1 MTCSLLARVTTA
13 SSRVC
18 FRSQPFLRQSHEF
31 VTFSR
36 KRAGVSILRVHS
48 RKYESTATAPAAS
61 PSSSVTQQ
69 DSIAD
74 APASTGITAGNLAL
88 EPPLWEST
96 KGMISSPTLR
106 AIIDKPYQFKTMTPV
121 QAEVAKLLPELAHP
135 PDPSNEVPKRPRDL
149 LVKAKTGTG
158 KTFAFLIPAIEAR
171 VNAIH
176 AWGKQAVHDAGLASD
191 HHLEAQAKRQFAREH
206 VGTLIISPTRE
217 LATQIANT
225 AIQLTHHHK
234 DFEVR
239 LFFGGASKRMQM
251 RDFMK
256 GRRDIVVA
264 TPGRLR
270 DLLQSEPEV
279 AKSIGKCKMVI
290 FDEADMLLDMGFR
303 DDIDAIMS
311 YLPPKPERQTFLFSA
326 TLSRTVRQI
335 AQTVL
340 AEDHKFIDV
349 VPETESPVHAHVPQ
363 YHTVLSNASQQIPH
377 LLRLLAHDQLTNPG
391 KSKVLLFLPTTRMTQ
406 LFATLTRE
414 LSKTV
419 LPAGANT
426 KVYEIHSKRAQ
437 DSRIAASDAFRADKS
452 GASILVSSD
461 VSARGVDYPG
471 VTRVIQL
478 GIPAA
483 TEQYIHRVG
492 RTGRQGST
500 VGRGDL
506 VLLPWEIGFLS
517 WQLNEVPLKP
527 VTSDELA
534 RQVRDLAAQYD
545 ADPHA
550 VFKDVPIKPQDTRG
564 RPIRGA
570 PKMYDAPLSPRLSSE
585 EIHSTIATLLQHIDE
600 EAVKETFASL
610 LGYYIPK
617 SPELRVQK
625 GNILAGCRSW
635 ATDACGLS
643 KPPHVSDGFLQR
655 MGLNDGRTKHFGK
668 AYQESRSSARPVNS
682 WDTRSKQNKR
692 SFENPR
698 GIFRRDEQSDVND
711 RSGNT
716 DEYRGARYGRGEPKP
731 RKEWDRDNDRSDNV
745 DEYRGARY
753 EREKPKPRREWGRDS
768 DRSGEEYRGARYGQD
783 KPKPRREWMR
793 DSDPSGDV
801 EESRGARYG
810 RDKSRPPREW
820 VRDVPRREN
829 SSRGFGSR

>member
-13 SSRVC
+13 SSRGC
-18 FRSQPFLRQSHEF
+18 FRSQPFHSQSHGF
-31 VTFSR
+31 ATFSG
-36 KRAGVSILRVHS
+36 KRASVPILRVRS
-48 RKYESTATAPAAS
+48 RKYESTATAPAAAP
-61 PSSSVTQQ
+61 PSSVAQQ
-69 DSIAD
+69 ENVVDDLPPTSIR
-74 APASTGITAGNLAL
+74 AGNLAL
-88 EPPLWEST
+88 EPPSWESI
-96 KGMISSPTLR
+96 KQIISYPTFK
-106 AIIDKPYQFKTMTPV
+106 AVTEKPYQFKAMTPV
-121 QAEVAKLLPELAHP
+121 QAEVIKLLPELAHP
-135 PDPSNEVPKRPRDL
+135 PESTSDDVPTRPRDL

-176 AWGKQAVHDAGLASD
+176 AWGKKAVRDAGLVSEK
-191 HHLEAQAKRQFAREH
+191 HLEAAARRQFTREH

-225 AIQLTHHHK
+225 AIKLTHHHK

-239 LFFGGASKRMQM
+239 LFYGGSSKRMQM

-279 AKSIGKCKMVI
+279 ANSIRKCKMLI

-311 YLPPKPERQTFLFSA
+311 YLPPKTERQTFLFSA
-326 TLSRTVRQI
+326 TLSRTVRQV

-340 AEDHKFIDV
+340 APDHKFIDV
-349 VPETESPVHAHVPQ
+349 VPENESPVHAHVPQ
-363 YHTVLSNASQQIPH
+363 YHTVLPSPSQQIPH
-377 LLRLLAHDQLTNPG
+377 LLRLIAHDQLTNKG

-414 LSKTV
+414 LSKAV
-419 LPAGANT
+419 LPAGTNT
-426 KVYEIHSKRAQ
+426 KVYEIHSKRQQ
-437 DSRIAASDAFRADKS
+437 DSRIAASDAFRADNS

-506 VLLPWEIGFLS
+506 VLMPFEIGFLS

-534 RQVRDLAAQYD
+534 RQVQDLAAQFD
-545 ADPHA
+545 ADPQA
-550 VFKDVPIKPQDTRG
+550 AWKDVPTKSYNDRG
-564 RPIRGA
+564 RPIPG

-585 EIHSTIATLLQHIDE
+585 EMYSTIATLLKNVDE
-600 EAVKETFASL
+600 EAIKETFASL

-635 ATDACGLS
+635 ATEACGLAT
-643 KPPHVSDGFLQR
+643 PPYVSDGFLQK
-655 MGLNDGRTKHFGK
+655 MGLNDGRTKHFG
-668 AYQESRSSARPVNS
+668 QSDRNTRSYARPTNS
-682 WDTRSKQNKR
+682 WETRGRQNTRSFD
-692 SFENPR
+692 SPR
-698 GIFRRDEQSDVND
+698 GNFREDKQSDDND
-711 RSGNT
+711 PSGNI
-716 DEYRGARYGRGEPKP
+716 DEYRGARYGRERPKP
-731 RKEWDRDNDRSDNV
+731 YGERERDNGRSG
-745 DEYRGARY
+745 EYGGARY
-753 EREKPKPRREWGRDS
+753 GRERSKPYGERERS
-768 DRSGEEYRGARYGQD
+768 DDAGERRGARYGGERS
-783 KPKPRREWMR
+783 KPYGEREPKPYGERER
-793 DSDPSGDV
+793 DNGRSG
-801 EESRGARYG
+801 EYGGARYG
-810 RDKSRPPREW
+810 RETPKPYGER
-820 VRDVPRREN
+820 PRREN
-829 SSRGFGSR
+829 STRGYGDR

>member
-1 MTCSLLARVTTA
+1 MTCSLLARATTA
-13 SSRVC
+13 SSRAC
-18 FRSQPFLRQSHEF
+18 FRSQLLQSQGHGFATLRG
-31 VTFSR
+31 
-36 KRAGVSILRVHS
+36 KRAGILIPHVCS
-48 RKYESTATAPAAS
+48 RKYESTATASAAA
-61 PSSSVTQQ
+61 PPVVLQEN
-69 DSIAD
+69 IAN
-74 APASTGITAGNLAL
+74 APAPTGIPAGNLPL
-88 EPPLWEST
+88 EEPSWESM
-96 KGMISSPTLR
+96 KQMISYKTLS
-106 AIIDKPYQFKTMTPV
+106 AITDNPYRFKTMTPV
-121 QAEVAKLLPELAHP
+121 QAAVAKLLPELALP
-135 PDPSNEVPKRPRDL
+135 PDSTSNDAPTRSRDL

-176 AWGKQAVHDAGLASD
+176 ARGKQAVRDAGLVSD
-191 HHLEAQAKRQFAREH
+191 KHLEAQARRQFTREH

-225 AIQLTHHHK
+225 AIKLTAHHK

-239 LFFGGASKRMQM
+239 LFFGGASKRIQM

-279 AKSIGKCKMVI
+279 ANGISKCKMVI

-311 YLPPKPERQTFLFSA
+311 YLPPTPERQTFLFSA
-326 TLSRTVRQI
+326 TLSRNVRQV

-340 AEDHKFIDV
+340 AQDHKFIDV
-349 VPETESPVHAHVPQ
+349 AHESESPVHAHVPQ
-363 YHTVLSNASQQIPH
+363 YHTVLPSPSQQIPH
-377 LLRLLAHDQLTNPG
+377 LLRLLAHDQLSNPG
-391 KSKVLLFLPTTRMTQ
+391 KSKVILFLPTTRMTQ

-414 LSKTV
+414 LSKVV
-419 LPAGANT
+419 LPAGQYT

-452 GASILVSSD
+452 GASILVTSD

-534 RQVRDLAAQYD
+534 RQVQDLAAHYD
-545 ADPHA
+545 ADPQEA
-550 VFKDVPIKPQDTRG
+550 FKSVTIRTHDLKG
-564 RPIRGA
+564 RPMRNTPRA
-570 PKMYDAPLSPRLSSE
+570 YDAPLSSRLSSE
-585 EIHSTIATLLQHIDE
+585 EMHNSIAAILEHIDE

-625 GNILAGCRSW
+625 GNILTGCKNW
-635 ATDACGLS
+635 ATEACGLPA
-643 KPPHVSDGFLQR
+643 PPHVSDGFLQK

-668 AYQESRSSARPVNS
+668 SYRDPRPSARPVNS
-682 WDTRSKQNKR
+682 WEGRGKQNR

-698 GIFRRDEQSDVND
+698 GNFRRDERLDENDPSGDV
-711 RSGNT
+711 
-716 DEYRGARYGRGEPKP
+716 DEYRGARYGR
-731 RKEWDRDNDRSDNV
+731 
-745 DEYRGARY
+745 
-753 EREKPKPRREWGRDS
+753 EKPKPRREWS
-768 DRSGEEYRGARYGQD
+768 DTSGSTEEYRGSRYG
-783 KPKPRREWMR
+783 RETR
-793 DSDPSGDV
+793 PQRERSDPSGSTD
-801 EESRGARYG
+801 EYRGSRYG
-810 RDKSRPPREW
+810 RETRPQREW
-820 VRDVPRREN
+820 SNNAPRREN
-829 SSRGFGSR
+829 SSRGFANR

>member
-1 MTCSLLARVTTA
+1 MTCSLLARATTA
-13 SSRVC
+13 SSRAC
-18 FRSQPFLRQSHEF
+18 LRSQLFHSQSHEF
-31 VTFSR
+31 VT
-36 KRAGVSILRVHS
+36 KRAGIFILRVHS
-48 RKYESTATAPAAS
+48 RKYESTATAPAPS

-69 DSIAD
+69 DSIAN

-88 EPPLWEST
+88 EPPLWQSIE
-96 KGMISSPTLR
+96 GMISNPTLR
-106 AIIDKPYQFKTMTPV
+106 AVIDKPYQFKTMTPV
-121 QAEVAKLLPELAHP
+121 QAEVVKLLPELAKP
-135 PDPSNEVPKRPRDL
+135 LDSTSNEVSTHPRDL

-171 VNAIH
+171 VNAID
-176 AWGKQAVHDAGLASD
+176 AWGKQAVRDAGIASD
-191 HHLEAQAKRQFAREH
+191 KHLEAHARRQFTREH

-239 LFFGGASKRMQM
+239 LFYGGASKRMQM

-279 AKSIGKCKMVI
+279 AKGIEKCKMVI

-335 AQTVL
+335 AKTVL

-363 YHTVLSNASQQIPH
+363 YHTVLPNASQQIPH
-377 LLRLLAHDQLTNPG
+377 ILRLLAHDQLINPG

-478 GIPAA
+478 GVPAA

-506 VLLPWEIGFLS
+506 VLLPWEIGFLKC
-517 WQLNEVPLKP
+517 QLNEVPLKP
-527 VTSDELA
+527 ITSDELA
-534 RQVRDLAAQYD
+534 RQVRDLSAQYD
-545 ADPHA
+545 VDPQTA
-550 VFKDVPIKPQDTRG
+550 FKDVPMKPLDAKG
-564 RPIRGA
+564 RPIRGG
-570 PKMYDAPLSPRLSSE
+570 PRMYDAPLSPRLSSE
-585 EIHSTIATLLQHIDE
+585 EIHSRISALLQHIDE

-625 GNILAGCRSW
+625 GDILAGCKNW
-635 ATDACGLS
+635 ATEACGLPT
-643 KPPHVSDGFLQR
+643 PPFVSDGFLQK
-655 MGLNDGRTKHFGK
+655 MGLNDGRTKHWGK
-668 AYQESRSSARPVNS
+668 ASREPRSSARPANS
-682 WDTRSKQNKR
+682 WDTRGKQNKR

-698 GIFRRDEQSDVND
+698 GVFRQDEQLDVND
-711 RSGNT
+711 RSGNV
-716 DEYRGARYGRGEPKP
+716 DEYRGARYGREKPTPHREWKRDSDRSGNVDEYRGSRYGQEKPKP
-731 RKEWDRDNDRSDNV
+731 HREWERDNDRSGNV

-753 EREKPKPRREWGRDS
+753 GKEKPKPRREWERDS
-768 DRSGEEYRGARYGQD
+768 DSSGNGEEYRGARYGG
-783 KPKPRREWMR
+783 E
-793 DSDPSGDV
+793 
-801 EESRGARYG
+801 
-810 RDKSRPPREW
+810 KSRPQREW
-820 VRDVPRREN
+820 VPRREN
-829 SSRGFGSR
+829 STRGFGGR